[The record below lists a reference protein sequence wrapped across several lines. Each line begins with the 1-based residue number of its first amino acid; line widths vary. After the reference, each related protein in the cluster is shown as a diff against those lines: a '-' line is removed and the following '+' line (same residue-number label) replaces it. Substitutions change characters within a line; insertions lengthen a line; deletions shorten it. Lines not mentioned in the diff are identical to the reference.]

1 MLDLLIYD
9 GVATYDVRLC
19 ENILVAVF
27 ATVGTHTIYLSDASL
42 QI

>member
-1 MLDLLIYD
+1 MLDLLRDY
-9 GVATYDVRLC
+9 GLATYGWMIMREHFSSC
-19 ENILVAVF
+19 I